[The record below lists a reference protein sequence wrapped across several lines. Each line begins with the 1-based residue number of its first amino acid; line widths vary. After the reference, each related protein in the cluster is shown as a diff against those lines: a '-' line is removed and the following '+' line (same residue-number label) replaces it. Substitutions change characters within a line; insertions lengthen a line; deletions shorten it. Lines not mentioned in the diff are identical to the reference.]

1 MSMNNLYKVL
11 IVWVLFSSVA
21 CTDEFGD
28 INENP
33 NALTDV
39 DPEAI
44 FSKSVHGLFGAGVR
58 GLHYQAGAQ
67 YSHFYVG
74 LNVDHQTDI
83 YKVDLTGGLSNSVF
97 ESYYEV
103 LRHSNEVRFLTEPG
117 GKYENSL
124 QYAIGSAISLYA
136 YATLTDAFGSVPYT
150 EGGWGRKDILQPSYD
165 EQEAIYKDIIEE
177 LATILVEVESGDPAK
192 GFPKGDP
199 IYNND
204 LSKWAKFINSFRLRL
219 AMRMR
224 FVDAQYANPVIVD
237 CISKPLMDEISDNV
251 KLKGIEA
258 DISLNNPWY
267 DIFQFF
273 RFRMSEKIIE
283 QLKSTNDPRLPIYAK
298 PNEDGDYIGMPNGLA
313 DSTFPLWDI
322 ANSSEPTDDL
332 VGIDATIYLI
342 TSAEIYFLR
351 AEAALYGITTENAND
366 LYRLG
371 IGQSLLQW
379 GVSLAEIN
387 DFILEPS
394 STLSGSQEQQ
404 FEQIS
409 TQMWI
414 ALAPNFAEA
423 YSNIRRT
430 GYPKIPQ
437 RDGINFAKGDTDG
450 YLPSRLVYP
459 LNEQLQNPSNFEI
472 AVEQMNGDELT
483 GKVWWDVRD

>member
-1 MSMNNLYKVL
+1 MNFIYKIL
-11 IVWVLFSSVA
+11 TVWILFSMVS

-28 INENP
+28 INVDP
-33 NALTDV
+33 NALSDI

-44 FSKSVHGLFGAGVR
+44 FSKSVHNLFSTGVR
-58 GLHYQAGAQ
+58 SLQYQAGAQ

-83 YKVDLTGGLSNSVF
+83 YKIDFTGGLSNSVF
-97 ESYYEV
+97 EGYYKV
-103 LRHSNEVRFLTEPG
+103 LRHSNEVRYLTEPG
-117 GKYENSL
+117 GEYENSL
-124 QYAIGSAISLYA
+124 QHAIGSVISLYT

-150 EGGWGRKDILQPSYD
+150 EGGWGRKDILQPKYD
-165 EQEAIYKDIIEE
+165 EQETIYKGIIEE
-177 LATILVEVESGDPAK
+177 LATILAEVESGDPAK
-192 GFPKGDP
+192 GFPSGDP

-204 LSKWAKFINSFRLRL
+204 LTKWAKFINSFRLRL

-224 FVDAQYANPVIVD
+224 FVDASYADPVIAE
-237 CISKPLMDEISDNV
+237 CISKPLIDEISDQV
-251 KLKGIEA
+251 KWTGLEA

-273 RFRMSEKIIE
+273 RFRMGEKIID
-283 QLKSTNDPRLPIYAK
+283 QLKNTNDPRLSIYAK
-298 PNEDGDYIGMPNGLA
+298 PNVDGEYIGMPNGLA

-322 ANSSEPTDDL
+322 DNTSEPTDDL
-332 VGIDATIYLI
+332 VGIDATTYLM

-351 AEAALYGITTENAND
+351 AEAALFGLTSENSNAM
-366 LYRLG
+366 YRLG
-371 IGQSLLQW
+371 ISQSLLQW
-379 GVSLAEIN
+379 GVSLAEID
-387 DFILEPS
+387 DFLLEPS
-394 STLSGSQEQQ
+394 STLSGTQEQQ

-414 ALAPNFAEA
+414 ALAPNFGEA

-430 GYPKIPQ
+430 GYPRIPQ

-459 LNEQLQNPSNFEI
+459 LNEQLQNPSNYEI
-472 AVEQMNGDELT
+472 AVEQMNGDDLT
-483 GKVWWDVRD
+483 NKVWWDVRD